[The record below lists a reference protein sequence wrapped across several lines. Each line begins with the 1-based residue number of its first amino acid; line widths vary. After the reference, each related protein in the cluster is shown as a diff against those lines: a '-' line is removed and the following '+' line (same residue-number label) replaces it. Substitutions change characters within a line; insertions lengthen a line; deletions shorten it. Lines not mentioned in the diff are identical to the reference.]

1 MKKQVVD
8 LSNKN
13 ISEIDIPES
22 IFGIKVF
29 PDLIHQYIR
38 YQNAKSRQGS
48 HKTKTRSEIKGK
60 AKKPFAQKGT
70 GNARQGSS
78 KPPHYRGGATS
89 MGPQNRDHSFSLN
102 KKEKT
107 LALRCALS
115 NKIKNE
121 DIIFINSLE
130 VNNHKTK
137 KLFERLK
144 KFKFKSALFIHN
156 DSDKLIKLPLSQYYV
171 PGWENHLYSY
181 KRVCREGCVFN
192 LNCGCK
198 STIRDYYNLM
208 SDNINII
215 CCNQNTRFDLCWSDK
230 YCMEHFIHNH
240 LVK

>member
-1 MKKQVVD
+1 MKKQLVD

-107 LALRCALS
+107 LALKCALS
-115 NKIKNE
+115 NKSINE
-121 DIIFINSLE
+121 EIIILDSLE
-130 VNNHKTK
+130 IADYKTK
-137 KLFERLK
+137 KLFNNLK
-144 KFKFKSALFIHN
+144 KFNFNSALFIHSEKSKN
-156 DSDKLIKLPLSQYYV
+156 ENFKKASSNIPKLAMLSEKGLNVRDLMTFDKIFIEKTAIELIT
-171 PGWENHLYSY
+171 
-181 KRVCREGCVFN
+181 KR
-192 LNCGCK
+192 L
-198 STIRDYYNLM
+198 T
-208 SDNINII
+208 
-215 CCNQNTRFDLCWSDK
+215 
-230 YCMEHFIHNH
+230 
-240 LVK
+240 

>member
-107 LALRCALS
+107 LALKCALS
-115 NKIKNE
+115 NKAKNE
-121 DIIFINSLE
+121 EIIFLDSLE
-130 VNNHKTK
+130 IADYKTK
-137 KLFERLK
+137 KLFNSLK
-144 KFKFKSALFIHN
+144 KFNFNSALFIHSEKSN
-156 DSDKLIKLPLSQYYV
+156 NENFKKASSNIPKLAMLSEKGLNVRDLMTFDKIFIEKTAVEQIT
-171 PGWENHLYSY
+171 
-181 KRVCREGCVFN
+181 KR
-192 LNCGCK
+192 L
-198 STIRDYYNLM
+198 T
-208 SDNINII
+208 
-215 CCNQNTRFDLCWSDK
+215 
-230 YCMEHFIHNH
+230 
-240 LVK
+240 

>member
-107 LALRCALS
+107 LALKCALS
-115 NKIKNE
+115 NKSKKE
-121 DIIFINSLE
+121 EIIFLDSLE
-130 VNNHKTK
+130 IADHKTK
-137 KLFERLK
+137 KLFNSLK
-144 KFKFKSALFIHN
+144 KFNFNSALFIH
-156 DSDKLIKLPLSQYYV
+156 SDKSNNENFKKASSNIPKLAMLSEKGLNVRDLMTFDKIFIEKTAVEQIT
-171 PGWENHLYSY
+171 
-181 KRVCREGCVFN
+181 KR
-192 LNCGCK
+192 L
-198 STIRDYYNLM
+198 T
-208 SDNINII
+208 
-215 CCNQNTRFDLCWSDK
+215 
-230 YCMEHFIHNH
+230 
-240 LVK
+240 

>member
-89 MGPQNRDHSFSLN
+89 MGPQNRDYSFSLN

-107 LALRCALS
+107 LALKCALS
-115 NKIKNE
+115 NKSKNE
-121 DIIFINSLE
+121 EIIILDSLE
-130 VNNHKTK
+130 IADHKTK
-137 KLFERLK
+137 KLFNSLK
-144 KFKFKSALFIHN
+144 KFNFNSALFIHSEKSN
-156 DSDKLIKLPLSQYYV
+156 NENFKKASSNIPKLAMLSEKGLNVRDLMTFDKIFIEKTAVEQITKRLS
-171 PGWENHLYSY
+171 
-181 KRVCREGCVFN
+181 
-192 LNCGCK
+192 
-198 STIRDYYNLM
+198 
-208 SDNINII
+208 
-215 CCNQNTRFDLCWSDK
+215 
-230 YCMEHFIHNH
+230 
-240 LVK
+240 